1 MGTIVV
7 VLLIA
12 LVLAA
17 AVMVYAAFPYRGE
30 ETPVHPGVGNAM
42 KRGVQSLP
50 TIDPREAR
58 PQADPEADRVP
69 SHR

>member
-7 VLLIA
+7 VLLVA

-17 AVMVYAAFPYRGE
+17 AVIVYAAFPYRGE

-42 KRGVQSLP
+42 KRGVESLH
-50 TIDPREAR
+50 TIDPRETR
-58 PQADPEADRVP
+58 PDADPEVNRVP

>member
-7 VLLIA
+7 VVLVA

-17 AVMVYAAFPYRGE
+17 AVLVYVAFPYRGE
-30 ETPVHPGVGNAM
+30 ETPGHPAVGAAM
-42 KRGVQSLP
+42 RRGVESLP
-50 TIDPREAR
+50 TIDPRDTDPR
-58 PQADPEADRVP
+58 PDKVT